1 MSPRLPEHPDIEHYR
16 KEAKS
21 LLKGYRTREESAL
34 LRLGSQKDRS
44 ETRLADAQKAVAREA
59 GFSSWAGL
67 KLAIEKKLEAAP
79 APLLL
84 HAKEPEG
91 SHYTARK
98 DKQKYESDANVQRWL
113 KLQGS
118 EDVSLVSS
126 FLSNHHERDWIMS
139 SLGAFHAE
147 GRITVIAGV
156 VKAGKEATVYR
167 CLTPDNRILAAK
179 VYRPRMF
186 RNLQNDALY
195 RENRHARK
203 DRRSAKAMNRLSRLG
218 RSLRMESW
226 IQYEFDTLV
235 RLYKVGA
242 DVPEPIARHGNAIL
256 MEYIGDESGP
266 APMLLK
272 AEIDPADAPALFERL
287 ISNVELIAANGFVHA
302 DLSPYNILYWE
313 RKAWIIDFAQS
324 VDLAGGPE
332 VYGFLTRDIEKIC
345 LFFKKFGIES
355 DPAAISLRFMP
366 EGAGTLY

>member
-226 IQYEFDTLV
+226 IQYEFV
-235 RLYKVGA
+235 KAYKLHEMWVW
-242 DVPEPIARHGNAIL
+242 N
-256 MEYIGDESGP
+256 
-266 APMLLK
+266 
-272 AEIDPADAPALFERL
+272 
-287 ISNVELIAANGFVHA
+287 SNQL
-302 DLSPYNILYWE
+302 
-313 RKAWIIDFAQS
+313 
-324 VDLAGGPE
+324 
-332 VYGFLTRDIEKIC
+332 
-345 LFFKKFGIES
+345 IES
-355 DPAAISLRFMP
+355 FIGFGAKDVTVEASIDSTEWTVL
-366 EGAGTLY
+366 EGAVRFNQAPGHVLCRSIIGNNIQLVQKYYSPS